1 LADRVAVMSAGRVEQ
16 FGTAEAIYES
26 PATAFV
32 ASFVGSPP
40 ANLLR
45 VEMGLDGSFAVGDT
59 AWQPPARVA
68 AALAQ
73 LKRRDVRLGLR
84 PETLSI
90 VAPDT
95 PLALVGSIKAVE
107 YMGSD
112 RLVHVAIGDQVVN
125 VRVTGALADLGPQVG
140 IAVPDHQPI
149 VFATETGERLSFES
163 GAP

>member
-1 LADRVAVMSAGRVEQ
+1 MRPSAK
-16 FGTAEAIYES
+16 S

-40 ANLLR
+40 ANL
-45 VEMGLDGSFAVGDT
+45 VTVDMGLDGGFAVGGLR
-59 AWQPPARVA
+59 WEPPARVA
-68 AALAQ
+68 AALGQ

-84 PETLSI
+84 PEILTI

-95 PLALVGSIKAVE
+95 PQALIGSIKTVE

-112 RLVHVAIGDQVVN
+112 RLVHVAIGDQVIN
-125 VRVTGALADLGPQVG
+125 VRVTGGLGDVGPRVG
-140 IAVPDHQPI
+140 IVVPDRQPI
-149 VFATETGERLSFES
+149 VFATETGERLSFED